1 MNRLII
7 IGNGFDIAHGL
18 NTRYS
23 NFIDWYWDC
32 WWEKLLKSMKPKEED
47 ILCRFILKDNHN
59 FSNFWELWNYYANQ
73 FNENTPGKVVIK
85 AIRNDEDLSNY
96 CKFESKSEL
105 FETICKSYE
114 SNKWVDIENIFYGL
128 LCKKASSIKSPE
140 KTNDDLEF
148 IKKELIYYLKKTQN
162 GITEDITQKE
172 IYDKLFE
179 PIKKRDIA
187 ISSMNSWNAM
197 LKQRLKFKQEAW
209 LDLVSA
215 YRNPGRIH
223 DAIYYIERF
232 IEENANRIEGMICN
246 DIPIESIPNEYC
258 LPDMTMLLNFNYT
271 TVADYYFKPNERLII
286 NHIHGKIDTLQSVI
300 FGYGDELD
308 EQYQALVN
316 KKENHYLDNIKSIK
330 YLESPN
336 YRQLLS
342 FIDADAFQI
351 YIMGHSCG
359 NSDRTLLNTLF
370 EHRNCVSIKPF
381 YYMRSKDSDNY
392 MDLVQNISRNFT
404 DMKLMR
410 DRVVNKT
417 FCEPL
422 LVND

>member
-1 MNRLII
+1 
-7 IGNGFDIAHGL
+7 
-18 NTRYS
+18 
-23 NFIDWYWDC
+23 
-32 WWEKLLKSMKPKEED
+32 
-47 ILCRFILKDNHN
+47 
-59 FSNFWELWNYYANQ
+59 
-73 FNENTPGKVVIK
+73 
-85 AIRNDEDLSNY
+85 
-96 CKFESKSEL
+96 
-105 FETICKSYE
+105 
-114 SNKWVDIENIFYGL
+114 
-128 LCKKASSIKSPE
+128 
-140 KTNDDLEF
+140 
-148 IKKELIYYLKKTQN
+148 
-162 GITEDITQKE
+162 
-172 IYDKLFE
+172 
-179 PIKKRDIA
+179 
-187 ISSMNSWNAM
+187 
-197 LKQRLKFKQEAW
+197 
-209 LDLVSA
+209 
-215 YRNPGRIH
+215 
-223 DAIYYIERF
+223 
-232 IEENANRIEGMICN
+232 MICN
-246 DIPIESIPNEYC
+246 DNTIESIPNEYF

-271 TVADYYFKPNERLII
+271 TIADYYFKPNERLII
-286 NHIHGKIDTLQSVI
+286 NHIHGKLDTLQSVI

-410 DRVVNKT
+410 DRVVNKKY
-417 FCEPL
+417 CEPL

>member
-7 IGNGFDIAHGL
+7 IGNGFDLAHEL
-18 NTRYS
+18 PTSYKD
-23 NFIDWYWDC
+23 FIEWYWDT
-32 WWEKLLKSMKPKEED
+32 WKNQLYKSENKKEED
-47 ILCRFILKDNHN
+47 PFCLFKMKKGSPWDNL
-59 FSNFWELWNYYANQ
+59 WELREIHPRL
-73 FNENTPGKVVIK
+73 FDPNTHVKEFFH
-85 AIRNDEDLSNY
+85 AINTGEIDCNVEI
-96 CKFESKSEL
+96 KSEL
-105 FETICKSYE
+105 LKAICKSYE
-114 SNKWVDIENIFYGL
+114 LYNWVDIENIFYQL
-128 LCKKASSIKSPE
+128 LCDKTSPILSPKKLNEDMDFIRLKLSDYLSLIQKSISSNIIK
-140 KTNDDLEF
+140 T
-148 IKKELIYYLKKTQN
+148 
-162 GITEDITQKE
+162 DISQ
-172 IYDKLFE
+172 KLFN
-179 PIKKRDIA
+179 PIKKQDIA
-187 ISSMNSWNAM
+187 ISSMSIWNDTHNE
-197 LKQRLKFKQEAW
+197 LC
-209 LDLVSA
+209 
-215 YRNPGRIH
+215 YP
-223 DAIYYIERF
+223 ERT
-232 IEENANRIEGMICN
+232 MI
-246 DIPIESIPNEYC
+246 
-258 LPDMTMLLNFNYT
+258 LNFNYT
-271 TVADYYFKPNERLII
+271 SIGDIYFTSCEHDRYVV
-286 NHIHGKIDTLQSVI
+286 NHIHGKLEDPKNMI
-300 FGYGDELD
+300 FGYGDEKD
-308 EQYQALVN
+308 ENFQTLIN

-392 MDLVQNISRNFT
+392 MDLIQNISRNFT